1 MLKEDIMARPAE
13 RFVER
18 LTKDEKATLMD
29 IWKQGSTHRLR
40 CRAHAILLSNDRWP
54 VADIA
59 KAFQVT
65 IHTVY
70 AWLDRW
76 DDDQSL
82 EDAPR
87 CGAPPTLNDDEQ
99 RIVLEEVEKSPQ
111 NPSGVIEK
119 VEERTGRQISRGILR
134 RIIKNS
140 GMIWKRLRGSL
151 RDRRDPYAFEV
162 AQSEIR
168 ELAEMAQ
175 ERDFN
180 LWFFD
185 EAAFSLQPSLPYA
198 WQKIAERIELPFRRG
213 TSFSAIGFVDLDS
226 NFFSYEVEGT
236 VNSEVAIAV
245 MDRFADQVQG
255 FNVVV
260 LDNAPVH
267 RSNAFQDRIEAWAA
281 KGLHLYFLP
290 PYSPELNL
298 IELVW
303 KKIKHQWL
311 PLKAYK
317 SAQSLWDELG
327 SVLAAIGKELK
338 INFAPL

>member
-1 MLKEDIMARPAE
+1 MARPAE
-13 RFVER
+13 RFVEQ
-18 LTKDEKATLMD
+18 LTEDEKITLVD
-29 IWKQGSTHRLR
+29 SWKQGTTHRLR

-59 KAFQVT
+59 KAFHVT

-76 DDDQSL
+76 DNDQSL

-87 CGAPPTLNDDEQ
+87 SGAPPTLNDDEQ
-99 RIVLEEVEKSPQ
+99 RIVLEELEKSPQ
-111 NPSGVIEK
+111 NPSGVIER
-119 VEERTGRQISRGILR
+119 VQERTEKRISRGILY
-134 RIIKNS
+134 RIVKNA

-151 RDRRDPYAFEV
+151 RDRRDQHAFDV

-168 ELAEMAQ
+168 EFAEMTN
-175 ERDFN
+175 EPDFN

-185 EAAFSLQPSLPYA
+185 EAAFSLQPSIPYA
-198 WQKIAERIELPFRRG
+198 WQKIGERIELPFQRG
-213 TSFSAIGFVDLDS
+213 TSYSTVGFVDLDS
-226 NFFSYEVEGT
+226 NFFSYEFEGT
-236 VNSEVAIAV
+236 INSDVAIAV
-245 MDRFADQVQG
+245 MDRFADHVEG

-267 RSNAFQDRIEAWAA
+267 RSNAFQERTAAWAA
-281 KGLHLYFLP
+281 KDLHLYFLP

-298 IELVW
+298 IEIVW

-311 PLKAYK
+311 PLKAFK

-327 SVLAAIGKELK
+327 AVLAEIGKKLK
-338 INFAPL
+338 VNFDPL